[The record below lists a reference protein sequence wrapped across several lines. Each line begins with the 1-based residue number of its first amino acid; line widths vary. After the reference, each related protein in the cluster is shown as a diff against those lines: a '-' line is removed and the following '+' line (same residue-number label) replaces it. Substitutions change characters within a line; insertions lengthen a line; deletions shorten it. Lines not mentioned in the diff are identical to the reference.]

1 MGHNSFFPTMAAG
14 YTGII
19 TIDIHACKDL
29 HGMDTN
35 FLSDPYVVIRV
46 GDQKV
51 QTSVRKRT
59 VNPTWESDN
68 HFELHASNDHL
79 LLLEVWDKD
88 TLTSDDAVAQLEIPL
103 LDLMGNMNGWHELQ
117 RHPKFD
123 IINMAARAKHI
134 AMDGVKTVTS
144 QGSCG
149 FGHYG
154 DINMT
159 ITFEGSS
166 GGFTSGSG
174 GGGGGYWVEEEVS
187 VVVPLPEAEEPTSA
201 SMFPTTTRMTRWQ
214 NPRATRTRRPRRAG
228 ASTMEGAA
236 ATARGS
242 APGERERLAERT
254 RRARA
259 RVGALDVDAVAVADV
274 ALALVPAPP
283 NQLSATSSFSL
294 LRVPIHHKSFI
305 GKK

>member
-1 MGHNSFFPTMAAG
+1 MGTSRIHNKMAAAG

-59 VNPTWESDN
+59 VNPTWETDN

-103 LDLMGNMNGWHELQ
+103 LDRMGNMNGWHELQ

-174 GGGGGYWVEEEVS
+174 GGGGGANVGVHVS
-187 VVVPLPEAEEPTSA
+187 DHDSDDSMAESESYSYSETSEGG
-201 SMFPTTTRMTRWQ
+201 SKHHGRRRRHRERK
-214 NPRATRTRRPRRAG
+214 RARRERKARRK
-228 ASTMEGAA
+228 AA
-236 ATARGS
+236 KKARKKNKKGKGKGWGFGRGRGRGRGRGS
-242 APGERERLAERT
+242 GS
-254 RRARA
+254 
-259 RVGALDVDAVAVADV
+259 G
-274 ALALVPAPP
+274 
-283 NQLSATSSFSL
+283 SGSS
-294 LRVPIHHKSFI
+294 
-305 GKK
+305 

>member
-1 MGHNSFFPTMAAG
+1 MGTSRIHNKMAAAG

-51 QTSVRKRT
+51 QTSVQRRT
-59 VNPTWESDN
+59 VNPTWESGN
-68 HFELHASNDHL
+68 PFELHASNDHL

-123 IINMAARAKHI
+123 IVNLAARAKHI

-174 GGGGGYWVEEEVS
+174 SGGGGGGYSGGGANVGVHVS
-187 VVVPLPEAEEPTSA
+187 DHDSDDSMAESESYSYSETSEGG
-201 SMFPTTTRMTRWQ
+201 SKHHGRRRRHRERK
-214 NPRATRTRRPRRAG
+214 RARRERKARRK
-228 ASTMEGAA
+228 AA
-236 ATARGS
+236 KKARKKNKKGKGKGWGFGRGRGRGRGRGS
-242 APGERERLAERT
+242 GS
-254 RRARA
+254 
-259 RVGALDVDAVAVADV
+259 G
-274 ALALVPAPP
+274 
-283 NQLSATSSFSL
+283 SGSS
-294 LRVPIHHKSFI
+294 
-305 GKK
+305 